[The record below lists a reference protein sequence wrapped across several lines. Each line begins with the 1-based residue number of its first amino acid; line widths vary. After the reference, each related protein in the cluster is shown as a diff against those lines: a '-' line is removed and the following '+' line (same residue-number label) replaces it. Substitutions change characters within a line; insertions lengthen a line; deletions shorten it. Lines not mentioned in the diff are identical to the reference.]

1 MNAPVLTCPCCG
13 QPVPAGQFQ
22 VSRISRTLGL
32 TGVTARMVDVLAET
46 PGQWVPTWRVIG
58 HMYANDD
65 EGGPLT
71 ADNVVRVL
79 CTRVRPQLA
88 DAGYTIEAKRQG
100 RRSGSYR
107 RLVKVST

>member
-22 VSRISRTLGL
+22 VSRITSLLGL
-32 TGVTARMVDVLAET
+32 TGITARMIDVLAQKQ
-46 PGQWVPTWRVIG
+46 GQWVPTWQVIG
-58 HMYANDD
+58 HMYANDA

-71 ADNVVRVL
+71 ADIVIRVL
-79 CTRVRPQLA
+79 CTRVRPLLA
-88 DAGYTIEAKRQG
+88 EAGFTIEAKRQG

-107 RLVKVST
+107 RLVRVSA

>member
-1 MNAPVLTCPCCG
+1 MSDFVLACPCCG
-13 QPVPAGQFQ
+13 QPVPPGQFQ

-32 TGVTARMVDVLAET
+32 TGVTARMVDVLAEP
-46 PGQWVPTWRVIG
+46 PGQWVPTGRVIG

-71 ADNVVRVL
+71 ANNVVRVL

-88 DAGYTIEAKRQG
+88 DAGYTIEAKRRGG
-100 RRSGSYR
+100 RGGSFR
-107 RLVKVST
+107 RLVLVSA